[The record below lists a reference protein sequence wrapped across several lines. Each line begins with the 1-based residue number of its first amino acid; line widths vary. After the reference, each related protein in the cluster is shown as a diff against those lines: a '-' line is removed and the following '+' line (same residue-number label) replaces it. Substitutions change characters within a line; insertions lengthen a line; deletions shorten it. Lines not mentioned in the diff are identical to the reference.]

1 MMQLITHIQELAQLI
16 DGLLVP
22 SETDAAF
29 EIFLWPAHLPW
40 QPALIVQGL
49 QLPADTPINQL
60 ALAAFFAPL
69 TRMRQSDTPAMREQR
84 QRFVALQTWLEA
96 NLAEI
101 AMYRIGTIEIA
112 VWIIGRTA
120 EGRLIGLT
128 TMQVET

>member
-1 MMQLITHIQELAQLI
+1 MQLLTQIQQLAQVI

-22 SETDAAF
+22 SETDAAL
-29 EIFLWPAHLPW
+29 EMFLWPAYLPW
-40 QPALIVQGL
+40 QPALIVHGM

-69 TRMRQSDTPAMREQR
+69 TRMRPSDTPAEHALR
-84 QRFVALQTWLEA
+84 QRFVALQSWLEA

-101 AMYRIGTIEIA
+101 AVYRIGTIEIA

-120 EGRLIGLT
+120 EGRLIGVT
-128 TMQVET
+128 TLQVET